1 MKALRISNGALT
13 ACLRFLVADRFGHLV
28 IASMYERS
36 KTKVQG
42 ICSGIMVEG
51 TSHRGDLRVE
61 EYDDET
67 ERKTVSKFNAF
78 HRSEQPGYK
87 AAYTNF
93 YFYKDRANLGVAYSD
108 EIGKKYLLTTE
119 EDEEEDVMNA
129 LLNNFDLPLLK
140 EWVPYIIRK
149 AKNLSQGASRLY
161 ATDATVLYEE
171 GATISLKQKEIPM
184 GKVRLVTLGLDE
196 KSLEKII
203 SEGLKRGDIKICRT
217 PQKPLDLGTNGTSLD
232 AYMMHY
238 GRYLQKSV
246 DEIVEP
252 LIPLTDKVEGFVA
265 KTKRIYP
272 QQAAVINGAIALKRN
287 GGRYSLLNC
296 GMGCGKTLM
305 AIGTVE
311 GYFNQNWLKQHP
323 GSTLKDMY
331 LSPKE
336 EQPKYRAII
345 MAPGHLVEKW
355 KREILREV
363 PGAKAVI
370 LNDLAQLDELRRKGI
385 KPQGRE
391 YYILSKDF
399 CKLGS
404 ADAPIPVNV
413 GYQYIETDICAVCYE
428 DGQAVDKAVDSH
440 GHGYC
445 PRCGN
450 TKRWRKQTQ
459 KELDLQRGLIC
470 PNCNRLLISS
480 KAAAGGFKDKDG
492 DEDNFVL
499 KPKDFNTKKST
510 NSFCNSCGAPLWGAN
525 CRPVGSAAKKAK
537 WVKVSHFANWSKK
550 NRKTGWVLRG
560 HEMEYFYD
568 QNLVDPDTGKV
579 YPEMDARYTPAEYSP
594 RKVAPATFIKKY
606 MKGYWDF
613 VILDECHKYAGA
625 GTAQSRA
632 AHALV
637 KTGRFTLGLTGT
649 LSNGKAD
656 SMYYLMWMLDPRKMK
671 EKGFS
676 FGSSLDFSSMYGCV
690 ETVYE
695 GSVSDFTGEYAS
707 ASRGRQLTPPRTKP
721 GINPVVYSE
730 FLLPCAEMMDLS
742 DMTKYMPELKE
753 MVEVIDL
760 PPGVQSSYNNCAST
774 FKEAIR
780 QQGGNC
786 LLGAMLDF
794 CLSYPDKPYGRNVI
808 MHPKFK
814 DAVVL
819 TPPSMDQYRSKLL
832 PKEERMVEIIKKEI
846 SENRNVFVFA
856 NYTGKEESN
865 ITDRLKG
872 IIEKECL
879 LKGQVDILRADTPE
893 ALKREAYIHK
903 RAQAGVR
910 VVITNA
916 KVCETGLDF
925 CFEVDGV
932 FYNYPTIIFMQPTS
946 ELAVMMQASRRHY
959 RLNQTEECR
968 TYWMAYS
975 NTLQAAALQLMA
987 TKQVA
992 AAAIQGKFS
1001 AAGLASMA
1009 QGVDPRIMLAQKLA
1023 EGDNSSKEELSSM
1036 FDVLAATR
1044 SGEDEDDKTYE
1055 PPMLYF
1061 ELMGEEYVEEET
1073 EVDED
1078 MGSLFAFA
1086 KTFTGS
1092 NIVPFPAKEK
1102 GTEAAGKEEPAMAD
1116 EKEQGGSPETSEGGE
1131 PKDNIL
1137 DFFSMFD
1144 AFAAMEDPFVTD
1156 TDVIPFK
1163 KKKKLK
1169 PAIGQMSLF

>member
-1 MKALRISNGALT
+1 MKISNYVLT
-13 ACLRFLVADRFGHLV
+13 ANLRFLIADGNSHLV

-36 KTKVQG
+36 KSKVQG

-51 TSHRGDLRVE
+51 LNHKGDLRVE
-61 EYDDET
+61 ACDEVT
-67 ERKTVSKFNAF
+67 GRKTISKFSAF
-78 HRSEQPGYK
+78 HRKEMPGYK
-87 AAYTNF
+87 TAYTNF
-93 YFYKDRANLGVAYSD
+93 AFDKDRANLAVVYSED
-108 EIGKKYLLTTE
+108 CGKKYLLTTE
-119 EDEEEDVMNA
+119 EDEAEDVMSA
-129 LLNNFDLPLLK
+129 LLTSFDLPLLR
-140 EWVPYIIRK
+140 EWVPYIIQK
-149 AKNLSQGASRLY
+149 CKDLSMRRYSLY
-161 ATDATVLYEE
+161 DTESTILAED
-171 GATISLKQKEIPM
+171 GATITLKGKEIP
-184 GKVRLVTLGLDE
+184 VRSVKLVTLGLNE
-196 KSLEKII
+196 KNLEEII
-203 SEGLKRGDIKICRT
+203 SAGLKRGDIRIAGT
-217 PQKPLDLGTNGTSLD
+217 PQKPLDLGKKGTSLD
-232 AYMMHY
+232 TYMMNY
-238 GRYLQKSV
+238 GKYLQESV
-246 DEIVEP
+246 DKIVEP

-311 GYFNQNWLKQHP
+311 GYFNQNWLVAHP
-323 GSTLKDMY
+323 GQTLKDMY
-331 LSPKE
+331 LCPKAD
-336 EQPKYRAII
+336 QPKYRVII

-355 KREILREV
+355 QREILREV

-370 LNDLAQLDELRRKGI
+370 LNDLAQLDELRRSGRE
-385 KPQGRE
+385 PQGRE
-391 YYILSKDF
+391 WYILSKDF

-413 GYQYIETDICAVCYE
+413 GYQYIETDICGVCFE
-428 DGQAVDKAVDSH
+428 DGEAVDKVVDSQ

-450 TKRWRKQTQ
+450 TKRWRKQVK
-459 KELDLQRGLIC
+459 KELDKQRGLIC
-470 PNCNRLLISS
+470 PSCNRLLITS
-480 KAAAGGFKDKDG
+480 KAAAGGFKDKEGDDG
-492 DEDNFVL
+492 NLVL
-499 KPKDFNTKKST
+499 KPKDFNTKKNT
-510 NSFCNSCGAPLWGAN
+510 NTFCNSCGAPLWGAN
-525 CRPVGSAAKKAK
+525 CKPVGGAAKKAK

-568 QNLVDPDTGKV
+568 QNLVDPETGKV

-606 MKGYWDF
+606 MNGFWDF

-676 FGSSLDFSSMYGCV
+676 YGSSLDFSSMYGCV

-695 GSVSDFTGEYAS
+695 GSVSDYNGSYAS
-707 ASRGRQLTPPRTKP
+707 ASRGRQLSPPRTKP

-753 MVEVIDL
+753 TVEVIDL
-760 PPGVQSSYNNCAST
+760 PDDVQQSYDRCAST
-774 FKEAIR
+774 FKEAIK

-794 CLSYPDKPYGRNVI
+794 CLSYPDKPYGRNVV

-819 TPPSMDQYRSKLL
+819 SPPSNDVYRTKLL
-832 PKEERMVEIIKKEI
+832 PKEQRMVDIIRQEI

-893 ALKREAYIHK
+893 ALKREAHIHK
-903 RAQAGVR
+903 RAQAGIR

-946 ELAVMMQASRRHY
+946 ELSVMMQASRRHY

-968 TYWMAYS
+968 TYWMAYA
-975 NTLQAAALQLMA
+975 NTLQAASLQLMA

-1036 FDVLAATR
+1036 FDVLAANR
-1044 SGEDEDDKTYE
+1044 NGEDEDEKTYE
-1055 PPMLYF
+1055 PPMLYC
-1061 ELMGEEYVEEET
+1061 ELMGEEYVEAEET
-1073 EVDED
+1073 DVDED

-1086 KTFTGS
+1086 KTFTGNTVS
-1092 NIVPFPAKEK
+1092 PT
-1102 GTEAAGKEEPAMAD
+1102 TERTEVAEEEEPATVD
-1116 EKEQGGSPETSEGGE
+1116 TQETGKTE
-1131 PKDNIL
+1131 DNIL

-1144 AFAAMEDPFVTD
+1144 AFTAVEDPFISATD
-1156 TDVIPFK
+1156 NVIPFR

-1169 PAIGQMSLF
+1169 VAVGQMSLF